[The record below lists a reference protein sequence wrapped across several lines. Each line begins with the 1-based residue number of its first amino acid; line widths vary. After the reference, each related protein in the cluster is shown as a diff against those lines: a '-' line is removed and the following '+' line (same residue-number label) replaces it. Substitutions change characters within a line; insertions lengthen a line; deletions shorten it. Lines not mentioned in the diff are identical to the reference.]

1 MGGLLNFR
9 IETEN
14 SIDYLRATARI
25 PKRESEICD
34 AICDMYSKGLLCFSY
49 EIKYQTDHTHRA
61 EDGTLVIDVGPHN
74 ALTGL
79 AIVST
84 PAYPDAVALD
94 LVAELKDGG
103 ELTATERGETMPKEQ
118 MTAEVNEEEVQVA
131 EETVAEKAA
140 ETEAV
145 AETQTEE
152 TVAEDAAEDE
162 KQDDADDVDAKDEE
176 DNDDAVA
183 EVVMHRIETEQ
194 TYHAG
199 NPKWD
204 EPATVCTQVTE
215 TVVETVEE
223 GPDGAAVAEAEE
235 PVVIAEED
243 EKDRKIA
250 ELETR
255 IAELEVIEGKYNEI
269 MKAEA
274 EKALAEKQAKAQ
286 AFAEKQGLDVTDV
299 AVAEAISALDY
310 AKIAELTM
318 AQARDEEPEAKEEPA
333 KMITLA
339 SFVELDVGEQ
349 NSYGGLLN
357 RRNK

>member
-1 MGGLLNFR
+1 MLNFR
-9 IETEN
+9 VETEDDV
-14 SIDYLRATARI
+14 DYLRATARI
-25 PKRESEICD
+25 PKRETEICE
-34 AICDMYSKGLLCFSY
+34 AVTEMYDEGLLCFSF
-49 EIKYQTDHTHRA
+49 EVKYLTDDTHIA
-61 EDGTLVIDVGPHN
+61 EGGARIIDVGPHN
-74 ALTGL
+74 ALTGC
-79 AIVST
+79 AIVSV
-84 PAYPDAVALD
+84 PACREAVALD

-103 ELTATERGETMPKEQ
+103 ELTAIDRGETMPNEQ

-131 EETVAEKAA
+131 EETVAENAA
-140 ETEAV
+140 GTEAV

-152 TVAEDAAEDE
+152 TVAEDAADDE
-162 KQDDADDVDAKDEE
+162 KQNDEMKE
-176 DNDDAVA
+176 DGEEETKDDAVA

-194 TYHAG
+194 TYRAG
-199 NPKWD
+199 DPRWD

-223 GPDGAAVAEAEE
+223 GPDGAVVAEAEE

-274 EKALAEKQAKAQ
+274 EKALAEKQAKAK
-286 AFAEKQGLDVTDV
+286 AFAEKQGLDVADV

-318 AQARDEEPEAKEEPA
+318 AQAKDEEPEAKEEPA
-333 KMITLA
+333 QKITLA